1 MWRLTGQPH
10 EAFRLHDR
18 GLATLYAP
26 SATVR
31 RNRLCL
37 LNRIRA
43 VMNRVAVF
51 SAVDLAGNKAAK
63 TPAVGFKIVK
73 K

>member
-1 MWRLTGQPH
+1 MAALARLRTPID
-10 EAFRLHDR
+10 AFFDS
-18 GLATLYAP
+18 TVVNAP

-51 SAVDLAGNKAAK
+51 AAIE
-63 TPAVGFKIVK
+63 G
-73 K
+73 

>member
-1 MWRLTGQPH
+1 MKTVKIQNSTTTVNADSP
-10 EAFRLHDR
+10 A
-18 GLATLYAP
+18 
-26 SATVR
+26 VR

-51 SAVDLAGNKAAK
+51 AALE
-63 TPAVGFKIVK
+63 G
-73 K
+73 